1 MERSPSARACREP
14 PSTTWSGGPR
24 SISMATSAS
33 SAWHERNVFDSL
45 TERLDQ
51 ALKKLTGRGKL
62 SEADVD
68 AGLREVR
75 LALLEADV
83 NYKVVKDFI
92 ANIRTRA
99 VGAEVMDSLNPGQQL
114 IKIVDEEMVRLLG
127 DRQPMTYAPSP
138 PTVIVLA
145 GLQGSGK
152 TTTAGK
158 LALFVRR
165 EGHRPLLVSTDVRRP
180 AAMEQLEVLAKS
192 INAPSYAPRGTDPV
206 TIARESLAEARRVN
220 ADVVLVD
227 TAGRLQVDQDL
238 LVELKAIADA
248 VPSQHRLLVLDA
260 MTGQQAVNVTTA
272 FQQTIALSGA
282 ILTKMDGDARGGA
295 ALSLRAVT
303 QTPIQFV
310 GVGEKLTDFEVFYP
324 DRMAS
329 RILGMGDVLTLIE
342 KAQDHVDASQAQA
355 MEKKLR
361 AGRLTLTDFMEQLKQ
376 VKKMGPLEGI
386 IGMLPGAGK
395 IKNLAGALP
404 GDDQLKEMEAIILS
418 MTLKERERPETI
430 DGSRRRRIARGA
442 GTDIAAV
449 NRLLKGFQ
457 QMQQMMK
464 QMGKGRGIKG
474 LPFDPA
480 QLLKG

>member
-1 MERSPSARACREP
+1 
-14 PSTTWSGGPR
+14 
-24 SISMATSAS
+24 
-33 SAWHERNVFDSL
+33 VFDSL
-45 TERLDQ
+45 TARLDQ

-83 NYKVVKDFI
+83 NYKVVKEFI
-92 ANIRTRA
+92 ASIRARA
-99 VGAEVMDSLNPGQQL
+99 IGAEVMESLNPGQQL
-114 IKIVDEEMVRLLG
+114 VTIVDEELVRLLG
-127 DRQPMTYAPSP
+127 ERQPMTYAPTP

-165 EGHRPLLVSTDVRRP
+165 ESHRPLLVSTDVRRP

-192 INAPSYAPRGTDPV
+192 INAPVFAPRDTDPV
-206 TIARESLAEARRVN
+206 KIAKNSPAEARRVN
-220 ADVVLVD
+220 ADVVIID

-238 LVELKAIADA
+238 LDELKRITDV

-260 MTGQQAVNVTTA
+260 MTGQEAVNVTEA
-272 FQQTIALSGA
+272 FQKTISLTGA
-282 ILTKMDGDARGGA
+282 ILTKLDGDARGGA

-303 QTPIQFV
+303 QCPIQFA
-310 GVGEKLTDFEVFYP
+310 GVGEKLTDLEVFYP

-342 KAQDHVDASQAQA
+342 KAQEHVDESQVKD

-386 IGMLPGAGK
+386 IGMLPGAGR

-404 GDDQLKEMEAIILS
+404 SDDQLKEMEAIILS
-418 MTLKERERPETI
+418 MTPAEREHPETI
-430 DGSRRRRIARGA
+430 DGSRRRRIARGS
-442 GTDIAAV
+442 GSDIAAV

-457 QMQQMMK
+457 QMQQMVK
-464 QMGKGRGIKG
+464 QMGKGKHIKG
-474 LPFDPA
+474 LPIDPA
-480 QLLKG
+480 QLLRS

>member
-1 MERSPSARACREP
+1 M
-14 PSTTWSGGPR
+14 
-24 SISMATSAS
+24 
-33 SAWHERNVFDSL
+33 FDSL
-45 TERLDQ
+45 TERLDE

-62 SEADVD
+62 TEADVD

-83 NYKVVKDFI
+83 NYKVARDFV
-92 ANIRTRA
+92 ARIRERA
-99 VGAEVMDSLNPGQQL
+99 VGSEVMDSLTPGQQL
-114 IKIVDEEMVRLLG
+114 VKIVHDEMIRLLG
-127 DRQPMTYAPSP
+127 TREPMAYAAAP

-158 LALFVRR
+158 LALFTRR

-180 AAMEQLEVLAKS
+180 AAMEQLEILAKS
-192 INAPSYAPRGTDPV
+192 LSLPAFAPRETDPV
-206 TIARESLAEARRVN
+206 AIARASLNEARRVN
-220 ADVVLVD
+220 ADVVILD
-227 TAGRLQVDQDL
+227 TAGRLQVDEGL
-238 LVELKAIADA
+238 LAELKAIVDA
-248 VPSQHRLLVLDA
+248 VPSQQRLLVLDA

-272 FQQTIALSGA
+272 FQQTIPLTGA
-282 ILTKMDGDARGGA
+282 ILTKLDGDARGGA

-303 QTPIQFV
+303 ACPIQFV
-310 GVGEKLTDFEVFYP
+310 GVGEKLTDLEIFHP

-342 KAQDHVDASQAQA
+342 KAQEHVDESQARD

-361 AGRLTLTDFMEQLKQ
+361 TGRLTLTDFMEQLKQ

-404 GDDQLKEMEAIILS
+404 NDDQLKEMEAIILS
-418 MTLKERERPETI
+418 MTAAEREHPESI
-430 DGSRRRRIARGA
+430 DGSRRRRIARGS

-464 QMGKGRGIKG
+464 QMGRGKRIRG
-474 LPFDPA
+474 LPIDPA
-480 QLLKG
+480 QLLK

>member
-1 MERSPSARACREP
+1 MFE
-14 PSTTWSGGPR
+14 
-24 SISMATSAS
+24 
-33 SAWHERNVFDSL
+33 SL
-45 TERLDQ
+45 TDRLDQ

-68 AGLREVR
+68 SGLREVR

-92 ANIRTRA
+92 ASIRVRA
-99 VGAEVMDSLNPGQQL
+99 VGAEVMESLNPGQQL
-114 IKIVDEEMVRLLG
+114 VKIVDEELTRLLG
-127 DRQPMTYAPSP
+127 DRVPMMYASSP
-138 PTVIVLA
+138 PTVMVLA

-180 AAMEQLEVLAKS
+180 AAMDQLEVLAKS
-192 INAPSYAPRGTDPV
+192 INAPSFAPRGKDPV

-238 LVELKAIADA
+238 LDELRQITAS
-248 VPSQHRLLVLDA
+248 VPAQHRLLVLDA
-260 MTGQQAVNVTTA
+260 MTGQQAVNVTSA
-272 FQQTIALSGA
+272 FQQTVTLTGA
-282 ILTKMDGDARGGA
+282 IMTKLDGDARGGA

-303 QTPIQFV
+303 ACPIQFI
-310 GVGEKLTDFEVFYP
+310 GVGEKLTDLEVFYP

-342 KAQDHVDASQAQA
+342 KAQEHVDESQARA

-361 AGRLTLTDFMEQLKQ
+361 AGQLTLTDFMDQLKQ
-376 VKKMGPLEGI
+376 IKNMGPLDSI

-395 IKNLAGALP
+395 IKNLTGAMP
-404 GDDQLKEMEAIILS
+404 TDDQLKEMEAIILS
-418 MTLKERERPETI
+418 MTAAERERPERI
-430 DGSRRRRIARGA
+430 DGSRRRRIARGS
-442 GTDIAAV
+442 GTDLAAV

-457 QMQQMMK
+457 QMQQLMR
-464 QMGKGRGIKG
+464 QMGKGRGIRG
-474 LPFDPA
+474 LPIDPA
-480 QLLKG
+480 QLLRG

>member
-1 MERSPSARACREP
+1 
-14 PSTTWSGGPR
+14 
-24 SISMATSAS
+24 
-33 SAWHERNVFDSL
+33 VFESL

-92 ANIRTRA
+92 ASIRSRA

-114 IKIVDEEMVRLLG
+114 VKIVNEEMVRLLG
-127 DRQPMTYAPSP
+127 EREPMTYAASP

-206 TIARESLAEARRVN
+206 MIARDSLAEARRVN
-220 ADVVLVD
+220 ADVVIVD
-227 TAGRLQVDQDL
+227 TAGRLQVEQDL
-238 LVELKAIADA
+238 LAELKQISDA
-248 VPSQHRLLVLDA
+248 VPSRHRLLVLDA
-260 MTGQQAVNVTTA
+260 MTGQQAVNVTSA
-272 FQQTIALSGA
+272 FQQSVALTGA

-303 QTPIQFV
+303 QCPIEFV
-310 GVGEKLTDFEVFYP
+310 GVGEKLTDLEIFYP

-329 RILGMGDVLTLIE
+329 RILGMGDMLTLIE
-342 KAQDHVDASQAQA
+342 KAQEHVDESQAKE

-404 GDDQLKEMEAIILS
+404 SDDQLKEMEAIILS
-418 MTLKERERPETI
+418 MTPAERERPEAI

-464 QMGKGRGIKG
+464 QMGKGRRIKG
-474 LPFDPA
+474 LPIDPA

>member
-1 MERSPSARACREP
+1 
-14 PSTTWSGGPR
+14 
-24 SISMATSAS
+24 
-33 SAWHERNVFDSL
+33 VFDSL
-45 TERLDQ
+45 TERLDE

-62 SEADVD
+62 TEADVD

-83 NYKVVKDFI
+83 NYKVARDFV
-92 ANIRTRA
+92 ARIRERA
-99 VGAEVMDSLNPGQQL
+99 VGSEVMDSLTPGQQL
-114 IKIVDEEMVRLLG
+114 VKIVHDEMIRLLG
-127 DRQPMTYAPSP
+127 TREPMAYAAAP

-158 LALFVRR
+158 LALFTRR

-180 AAMEQLEVLAKS
+180 AAMEQLEILAKS
-192 INAPSYAPRGTDPV
+192 LSLPAFAPRETDPV
-206 TIARESLAEARRVN
+206 AIARASLNEARRVN
-220 ADVVLVD
+220 ADVVILD
-227 TAGRLQVDQDL
+227 TAGRLQVDEGL
-238 LVELKAIADA
+238 LAELKAIVDA
-248 VPSQHRLLVLDA
+248 VPSQQRLLVLDA

-272 FQQTIALSGA
+272 FQQTIPLTGA
-282 ILTKMDGDARGGA
+282 ILTKLDGDARGGA

-303 QTPIQFV
+303 ACPIQFV
-310 GVGEKLTDFEVFYP
+310 GVGEKLTDLEIFHP

-342 KAQDHVDASQAQA
+342 KAQEHVDESQARD

-361 AGRLTLTDFMEQLKQ
+361 TGRLTLTDFMEQLKQ

-404 GDDQLKEMEAIILS
+404 NDDQLKEMEASHPL
-418 MTLKERERPETI
+418 P
-430 DGSRRRRIARGA
+430 DGGRTRAPGA
-442 GTDIAAV
+442 D
-449 NRLLKGFQ
+449 
-457 QMQQMMK
+457 
-464 QMGKGRGIKG
+464 
-474 LPFDPA
+474 
-480 QLLKG
+480 

>member
-1 MERSPSARACREP
+1 
-14 PSTTWSGGPR
+14 
-24 SISMATSAS
+24 
-33 SAWHERNVFDSL
+33 VFDSL

-99 VGAEVMDSLNPGQQL
+99 VGAEVMESLNPGQQL
-114 IKIVDEEMVRLLG
+114 VKIVDEEMVRLLG
-127 DRQPMTYAPSP
+127 DREPMTYAPSP

-192 INAPSYAPRGTDPV
+192 INAPAYAPRATDPV
-206 TIARESLAEARRVN
+206 AIARESPAEARRVN
-220 ADVVLVD
+220 ADVIIID
-227 TAGRLQVDQDL
+227 TAGRLQVEPEL
-238 LVELKAIADA
+238 LAELKAITDA

-272 FQQTIALSGA
+272 FQQTISLSGA
-282 ILTKMDGDARGGA
+282 ILTKLDGDARGGA

-303 QTPIQFV
+303 HCPIQFV
-310 GVGEKLTDFEVFYP
+310 GVGEKLTDLEIFYP

-342 KAQDHVDASQAQA
+342 KAQEHVDASQAQE

-361 AGRLTLTDFMEQLKQ
+361 TGRITLTDFMEQLKQ

-395 IKNLAGALP
+395 IKNLAGAMP
-404 GDDQLKEMEAIILS
+404 SDDQLKEMEAIILS
-418 MTLKERERPETI
+418 MTPAERERPEAI

-464 QMGKGRGIKG
+464 QMGKGKRIRG
-474 LPFDPA
+474 LPIDPA
-480 QLLKG
+480 QLMKG

>member
-1 MERSPSARACREP
+1 M
-14 PSTTWSGGPR
+14 
-24 SISMATSAS
+24 
-33 SAWHERNVFDSL
+33 FDSL

-92 ANIRTRA
+92 AGIRTRA
-99 VGAEVMDSLNPGQQL
+99 IGAEVMESLNPGQQL
-114 IKIVDEEMVRLLG
+114 IKIVDEELVKLLG
-127 DRQPMTYAPSP
+127 DRLPMTYASSP

-165 EGHRPLLVSTDVRRP
+165 EGHRPLLVSTDTRRP

-192 INAPSYAPRGTDPV
+192 INAPAFAPRQVDPF
-206 TIARESLAEARRVN
+206 TIAKEALAEARRVN
-220 ADVVLVD
+220 ADVIILD
-227 TAGRLQVDQDL
+227 TAGRLQVDAEL
-238 LVELKAIADA
+238 LEELKRITQATPAH
-248 VPSQHRLLVLDA
+248 HRLLVLDA

-272 FQQTIALSGA
+272 FQQTISLTGA
-282 ILTKMDGDARGGA
+282 ILTKLDGDARGGA

-303 QTPIQFV
+303 HCPIQFV
-310 GVGEKLTDFEVFYP
+310 GVGEKLTDLEIFHP

-329 RILGMGDVLTLIE
+329 RILGMGDVMTLIE
-342 KAQDHVDASQAQA
+342 KAQEHVDESSAKA

-386 IGMLPGAGK
+386 LGMLPGAGK

-404 GDDQLKEMEAIILS
+404 TDDQLREMEAIILS
-418 MTLKERERPETI
+418 MTPEERERPDEI
-430 DGSRRRRIARGA
+430 DGSRRRRIAQGS
-442 GTDIAAV
+442 GTDIVAV
-449 NRLLKGFQ
+449 NRLLKGFR

-464 QMGKGRGIKG
+464 QMGKGRQIRG
-474 LPFDPA
+474 LPIDPA

>member
-1 MERSPSARACREP
+1 M
-14 PSTTWSGGPR
+14 
-24 SISMATSAS
+24 
-33 SAWHERNVFDSL
+33 FDSL

-62 SEADVD
+62 NEADVD
-68 AGLREVR
+68 LGLREVR

-83 NYKVVKDFI
+83 NYKVARDFV
-92 ANIRTRA
+92 ARIRARA
-99 VGAEVMDSLNPGQQL
+99 VGAEVMDSLTPGQQL
-114 IKIVDEEMVRLLG
+114 VKIVHEELIALLG
-127 DRQPMTYAPSP
+127 VREPMSYASTP

-145 GLQGSGK
+145 GLQGAGK
-152 TTTAGK
+152 TTAAGK
-158 LALFVRR
+158 LALFTRR

-180 AAMEQLEVLAKS
+180 AAMEQLEILAKS
-192 INAPSYAPRGTDPV
+192 INAPSFAPRDTDPV
-206 TIARESLAEARRVN
+206 EIARASRDEARRVN
-220 ADVVLVD
+220 ADVIIID
-227 TAGRLQVDQDL
+227 TAGRLQVDEDL
-238 LVELKAIADA
+238 LEELKQIVAAT
-248 VPSQHRLLVLDA
+248 PTQQRLLVLDA

-272 FQQTIALSGA
+272 FQQTVPLTGA
-282 ILTKMDGDARGGA
+282 ILTKLDGDARGGA

-303 QTPIQFV
+303 SCPIQFV
-310 GVGEKLTDFEVFYP
+310 GVGEKLTDREIFYP

-342 KAQDHVDASQAQA
+342 RAQEHVDESHAKD
-355 MEKKLR
+355 MERKLR
-361 AGRLTLTDFMEQLKQ
+361 AGQLNLTDFMEQLKQ

-395 IKNLAGALP
+395 LKNLAGALP
-404 GDDQLKEMEAIILS
+404 SDDQLKEMEAIILS
-418 MTLKERERPETI
+418 MTPTERDHPDSIT
-430 DGSRRRRIARGA
+430 GSRRRRIAAGS

-464 QMGKGRGIKG
+464 QMGKGRRIRG
-474 LPFDPA
+474 LPIDPA

>member
-1 MERSPSARACREP
+1 MFE
-14 PSTTWSGGPR
+14 
-24 SISMATSAS
+24 
-33 SAWHERNVFDSL
+33 SL

-83 NYKVVKDFI
+83 NYKVVKDFV
-92 ANIRTRA
+92 ASIRTRA

-114 IKIVDEEMVRLLG
+114 VKIVNEEMVHLLG
-127 DRQPMTYAPSP
+127 ERAPMTYAPSP

-152 TTTAGK
+152 TTTSGK

-192 INAPSYAPRGTDPV
+192 INAPSYAPRGKDPV

-220 ADVVLVD
+220 ADVVIVD
-227 TAGRLQVDQDL
+227 TAGRLQVEQDL
-238 LVELKAIADA
+238 LIELKAITDA

-260 MTGQQAVNVTTA
+260 MTGQQAVNVTSA
-272 FQQTIALSGA
+272 FQQTISLTGA

-310 GVGEKLTDFEVFYP
+310 GIGEKLTDFEIFYP

-342 KAQDHVDASQAQA
+342 KAQDQVDASQAQA

-418 MTLKERERPETI
+418 MTPKERERPEMI

-449 NRLLKGFQ
+449 NRLIKGFQ

-464 QMGKGRGIKG
+464 QMGKGRGTKG

>member
-1 MERSPSARACREP
+1 M
-14 PSTTWSGGPR
+14 
-24 SISMATSAS
+24 
-33 SAWHERNVFDSL
+33 FDSL

-62 SEADVD
+62 AEADVD
-68 AGLREVR
+68 LGLREVR

-83 NYKVVKDFI
+83 NYKVARDFT
-92 ANIRTRA
+92 ARIRARA
-99 VGAEVMDSLNPGQQL
+99 VGAEVMESLTPGQQL
-114 IKIVDEEMVRLLG
+114 VKIVHEEMIALLG
-127 DRQPMTYAPSP
+127 TREPMSYAPTP

-145 GLQGSGK
+145 GLQGAGK
-152 TTTAGK
+152 TTAAGK
-158 LALFVRR
+158 LALFTRR

-180 AAMEQLEVLAKS
+180 AAMEQLEILARS
-192 INAPSYAPRGTDPV
+192 INAPSFAPRDTDPV
-206 TIARESLAEARRVN
+206 AIARASREEARRVN
-220 ADVVLVD
+220 ADVIIID
-227 TAGRLQVDQDL
+227 TAGRLQVDEDL
-238 LVELKAIADA
+238 LSELKHIVEAL
-248 VPSQHRLLVLDA
+248 PTQQRLLVLDA

-272 FQQTIALSGA
+272 FQQTVPLTGA
-282 ILTKMDGDARGGA
+282 ILSKMDGDARGGA

-303 QTPIQFV
+303 SCPIQFV
-310 GVGEKLTDFEVFYP
+310 GVGEKLTDLEIFYP

-342 KAQDHVDASQAQA
+342 RAQEHVDESQAKD
-355 MEKKLR
+355 MERKLR
-361 AGRLTLTDFMEQLKQ
+361 TGQLTLTDFMEQLKQ

-395 IKNLAGALP
+395 LKNLAGALP
-404 GDDQLKEMEAIILS
+404 SDDQLKEMEAIILS
-418 MTLKERERPETI
+418 MTPTERDRPDSIT
-430 DGSRRRRIARGA
+430 GSRRKRIAAGS

-464 QMGKGRGIKG
+464 QMGKGKRIRG
-474 LPFDPA
+474 LPIDPA

>member
-1 MERSPSARACREP
+1 M
-14 PSTTWSGGPR
+14 
-24 SISMATSAS
+24 
-33 SAWHERNVFDSL
+33 FDSL

-92 ANIRTRA
+92 ASIRARA
-99 VGAEVMDSLNPGQQL
+99 VGAEVMESLNPGQQL
-114 IKIVDEEMVRLLG
+114 VKIVDEELVRLLG
-127 DRQPMTYAPSP
+127 EREPMTYAPSP

-158 LALFVRR
+158 LALFTRR

-180 AAMEQLEVLAKS
+180 AAMEQLEVLAKG
-192 INAPSYAPRGTDPV
+192 INAPAYAPRNINPV
-206 TIARESLAEARRVN
+206 TIAKDSVAEARRVN
-220 ADVVLVD
+220 ADVIIID
-227 TAGRLQVDQDL
+227 TAGRLQVDQEL
-238 LVELKAIADA
+238 LDELRRITEA
-248 VPSQHRLLVLDA
+248 VPAQHRLLVLDA
-260 MTGQQAVNVTTA
+260 MTGQQAVNVTSA
-272 FQQTIALSGA
+272 FQQTIALTGA
-282 ILTKMDGDARGGA
+282 ILTKLDGDARGGA
-295 ALSLRAVT
+295 ALSLRSVT
-303 QTPIQFV
+303 HCPIQFV
-310 GVGEKLTDFEVFYP
+310 GVGEKLTDFEVFHP

-342 KAQDHVDASQAQA
+342 KAQEHVDASQAKD

-361 AGRLTLTDFMEQLKQ
+361 AGRLTLTDFMGQLKQ
-376 VKKMGPLEGI
+376 VKQMGPLEGI

-395 IKNLAGALP
+395 IKNLAGVMP
-404 GDDQLKEMEAIILS
+404 TDDQLKEMEAIILS
-418 MTLKERERPETI
+418 MTPAERERPESI

-449 NRLLKGFQ
+449 NRLLRGFQ
-457 QMQQMMK
+457 QMQQKMK
-464 QMGKGRGIKG
+464 QMGKGKHIRG
-474 LPFDPA
+474 LPIDPA
-480 QLLKG
+480 QLLRS

>member
-1 MERSPSARACREP
+1 
-14 PSTTWSGGPR
+14 
-24 SISMATSAS
+24 
-33 SAWHERNVFDSL
+33 VFDTL

-83 NYKVVKDFI
+83 NYKVVKDFV

-114 IKIVDEEMVRLLG
+114 VKIVNEEMVQLLG
-127 DRQPMTYAPSP
+127 EREPMTYAPSP

-192 INAPSYAPRGTDPV
+192 INAPAFAPRATDPV
-206 TIARESLAEARRVN
+206 TIARDSLAEARRVN
-220 ADVVLVD
+220 ADVIIVD
-227 TAGRLQVDQDL
+227 TAGRLQVEQEL
-238 LVELKAIADA
+238 LTELKQITDA

-260 MTGQQAVNVTTA
+260 MTGQQAVNVTSA
-272 FQQTIALSGA
+272 FQQTISLSGA
-282 ILTKMDGDARGGA
+282 ILTKLDGDARGGA

-303 QTPIQFV
+303 HCPIQFV
-310 GVGEKLTDFEVFYP
+310 GVGEKLTDLEIFYP

-342 KAQDHVDASQAQA
+342 KAQEHVDASQAQA

-361 AGRLTLTDFMEQLKQ
+361 AGRITLTDFMEQLKQ

-404 GDDQLKEMEAIILS
+404 TDDQLKEMEAIILS
-418 MTLKERERPETI
+418 MTPGERERPEAI
-430 DGSRRRRIARGA
+430 DGSRRRRIARGS

-464 QMGKGRGIKG
+464 QMGKGKRIKG
-474 LPFDPA
+474 LPIDPA
-480 QLLKG
+480 QLMKG

>member
-1 MERSPSARACREP
+1 M
-14 PSTTWSGGPR
+14 
-24 SISMATSAS
+24 
-33 SAWHERNVFDSL
+33 FDSL

-99 VGAEVMDSLNPGQQL
+99 VGAEVMESLNPGQQL
-114 IKIVDEEMVRLLG
+114 VKIVDEEMVRLLG
-127 DRQPMTYAPSP
+127 DREPMTYAPSP
-138 PTVIVLA
+138 PTVVVLA

-192 INAPSYAPRGTDPV
+192 INAPAYAPRATDPV
-206 TIARESLAEARRVN
+206 AIARESPAEARRVN
-220 ADVVLVD
+220 ADVIIID
-227 TAGRLQVDQDL
+227 TAGRLQVEPEL
-238 LVELKAIADA
+238 LAELKAITDA

-260 MTGQQAVNVTTA
+260 MTGQQAVNVTSA
-272 FQQTIALSGA
+272 FQQTISLSGA

-310 GVGEKLTDFEVFYP
+310 GVGEKLTDLEIFYP

-342 KAQDHVDASQAQA
+342 KAQDQVDASQAQA

-361 AGRLTLTDFMEQLKQ
+361 AGRLTLTDFMQQLKQ

-404 GDDQLKEMEAIILS
+404 TDDQLKEMEAIILS
-418 MTLKERERPETI
+418 MTPAERERPEAI

-464 QMGKGRGIKG
+464 QMGKGKRITG
-474 LPFDPA
+474 LPIDPA
-480 QLLKG
+480 QLMKG

>member
-1 MERSPSARACREP
+1 M
-14 PSTTWSGGPR
+14 SG
-24 SISMATSAS
+24 S
-33 SAWHERNVFDSL
+33 SAWSEPGVFDSL
-45 TERLDQ
+45 TQRLDQ

-83 NYKVVKDFI
+83 NYKVVKDFV
-92 ANIRTRA
+92 ASIRARA
-99 VGAEVMDSLNPGQQL
+99 IGAEVMESLNPGQQL
-114 IKIVDEEMVRLLG
+114 VKIVDEELVRLLG
-127 DRQPMTYAPSP
+127 ERLPMTYAPTP
-138 PTVIVLA
+138 PTVVVLA

-158 LALFVRR
+158 LALFTRR
-165 EGHRPLLVSTDVRRP
+165 ESHRPLLVSTDVRRP

-192 INAPSYAPRGTDPV
+192 INAPAFAPRDTDPV
-206 TIARESLAEARRVN
+206 KIARDSLAEARRVN
-220 ADVVLVD
+220 ADVVIVD

-238 LVELKAIADA
+238 LDELKRITAA
-248 VPSQHRLLVLDA
+248 VPAQHRLLVLDA
-260 MTGQQAVNVTTA
+260 MTGQQAVNVTEA
-272 FQQTIALSGA
+272 FQKTVSLTGA
-282 ILTKMDGDARGGA
+282 ILTKLDGDARGGA

-303 QTPIQFV
+303 QCPIQFV
-310 GVGEKLTDFEVFYP
+310 GVGEKLTDLEVFYP

-342 KAQDHVDASQAQA
+342 KAQEHVDESQAQD

-395 IKNLAGALP
+395 LKNLAGALP
-404 GDDQLKEMEAIILS
+404 SDDQLKEMEAIILS
-418 MTLKERERPETI
+418 MTPAERERPETI
-430 DGSRRRRIARGA
+430 DGSRRRRIARGS

-457 QMQQMMK
+457 QMQQMVK
-464 QMGKGRGIKG
+464 QMGKGKHIKG
-474 LPFDPA
+474 LPIDPA
-480 QLLKG
+480 QLLRS

>member
-1 MERSPSARACREP
+1 
-14 PSTTWSGGPR
+14 
-24 SISMATSAS
+24 
-33 SAWHERNVFDSL
+33 
-45 TERLDQ
+45 
-51 ALKKLTGRGKL
+51 
-62 SEADVD
+62 
-68 AGLREVR
+68 
-75 LALLEADV
+75 
-83 NYKVVKDFI
+83 
-92 ANIRTRA
+92 
-99 VGAEVMDSLNPGQQL
+99 MDSLNPGQQL
-114 IKIVDEEMVRLLG
+114 VKIVDEEMVHLLG
-127 DRQPMTYAPSP
+127 ERAPMTYAASP

-158 LALFVRR
+158 LALFTRR
-165 EGHRPLLVSTDVRRP
+165 EGHRPLMVSTDVRRP

-192 INAPSYAPRGTDPV
+192 INAPAYAPRSTDPV

-220 ADVVLVD
+220 ADVVIVD
-227 TAGRLQVDQDL
+227 TAGRLQVDQEL
-238 LVELKAIADA
+238 LDELKRITDA
-248 VPSQHRLLVLDA
+248 VPAQHRLLVLDA
-260 MTGQQAVNVTTA
+260 MTGQQAVNVTSA
-272 FQQTIALSGA
+272 FQQTISLTGA
-282 ILTKMDGDARGGA
+282 ILTKLDGDARGGA

-310 GVGEKLTDFEVFYP
+310 GSGEKLTDLEIFYP

-342 KAQDHVDASQAQA
+342 KAQDNVDVSQAKE

-386 IGMLPGAGK
+386 VGMLPGAGK
-395 IKNLAGALP
+395 IKNLAGTLP
-404 GDDQLKEMEAIILS
+404 NDDQLKEMEAIILS
-418 MTLKERERPETI
+418 MTPAERERPDVL

-464 QMGKGRGIKG
+464 QMGKGQRIKG
-474 LPFDPA
+474 LPIDPA
-480 QLLKG
+480 QFLKG

>member
-1 MERSPSARACREP
+1 MFE
-14 PSTTWSGGPR
+14 
-24 SISMATSAS
+24 
-33 SAWHERNVFDSL
+33 SL
-45 TERLDQ
+45 TERLDK

-92 ANIRTRA
+92 AGIRARA
-99 VGAEVMDSLNPGQQL
+99 IGAEVMESLNPGQQL
-114 IKIVDEEMVRLLG
+114 VKIVDEELVRLLG
-127 DRQPMTYAPSP
+127 ERVPMTYASSP

-192 INAPSYAPRGTDPV
+192 INAPSFAPRGKDPV
-206 TIARESLAEARRVN
+206 SITRDSLAEARRVN
-220 ADVVLVD
+220 ADVVLLD
-227 TAGRLQVDQDL
+227 TAGRLQVDDDL
-238 LVELKAIADA
+238 LDELKAITQS
-248 VPSQHRLLVLDA
+248 VPSQQRLLVLDA
-260 MTGQQAVNVTTA
+260 MTGQQAVSVTTA
-272 FQQTIALSGA
+272 FQQTVSLTGA
-282 ILTKMDGDARGGA
+282 ILTKLDGDARGGA

-303 QTPIQFV
+303 QTPIQFI
-310 GVGEKLTDFEVFYP
+310 GVGEKLTDLEVFYP

-342 KAQDHVDASQAQA
+342 KAQEHVDETQARA

-361 AGRLTLTDFMEQLKQ
+361 AGQLTLTDFMEQLQQ

-395 IKNLAGALP
+395 IKNLAGAMP
-404 GDDQLKEMEAIILS
+404 TDDQLKEMEAIMRS
-418 MTLKERERPETI
+418 MTPAERDRPEII

-442 GTDIAAV
+442 GTDLAAV
-449 NRLLKGFQ
+449 NRLLKGFA
-457 QMQQMMK
+457 QMQQMMR

-474 LPFDPA
+474 LPIDPA
-480 QLLKG
+480 QLLRG

>member
-1 MERSPSARACREP
+1 M
-14 PSTTWSGGPR
+14 T
-24 SISMATSAS
+24 TSAS
-33 SAWHERNVFDSL
+33 SAWHGRSVFDSL

-92 ANIRTRA
+92 ANIRARA

-114 IKIVDEEMVRLLG
+114 VKIVNEEMVQLLG
-127 DRQPMTYAPSP
+127 EREPMTYAPSP

-192 INAPSYAPRGTDPV
+192 INAPAYAPRATDPV
-206 TIARESLAEARRVN
+206 TIARDSLAEARRVN
-220 ADVVLVD
+220 ADVIIVD
-227 TAGRLQVDQDL
+227 TAGRLQVEQEL
-238 LVELKAIADA
+238 LGELKQITDA

-260 MTGQQAVNVTTA
+260 MTGQQAVNVTST
-272 FQQTIALSGA
+272 FQQTISLSGA

-303 QTPIQFV
+303 HCPIQFV
-310 GVGEKLTDFEVFYP
+310 GVGEKLTDLEIFYP

-342 KAQDHVDASQAQA
+342 KAQEHVDVSQAQE

-361 AGRLTLTDFMEQLKQ
+361 AGRITLTDFMEQLKQ

-395 IKNLAGALP
+395 IKNLAGAMP
-404 GDDQLKEMEAIILS
+404 SDDQLKEMEAIILS
-418 MTLKERERPETI
+418 MTPAERERPEAI
-430 DGSRRRRIARGA
+430 DGNRRRRIARGS

-464 QMGKGRGIKG
+464 QMGKGKRIRG
-474 LPFDPA
+474 LPIDPA

>member
-1 MERSPSARACREP
+1 MFE
-14 PSTTWSGGPR
+14 
-24 SISMATSAS
+24 
-33 SAWHERNVFDSL
+33 SL

-83 NYKVVKDFI
+83 NYKVVKDFV
-92 ANIRTRA
+92 ASIRTRA
-99 VGAEVMDSLNPGQQL
+99 VGAEVMDSLNPGQQ
-114 IKIVDEEMVRLLG
+114 IVKIVDEEMVHLLG
-127 DRQPMTYAPSP
+127 DRAPMTYAPSP

-192 INAPSYAPRGTDPV
+192 INAPAYAPRGTDPV
-206 TIARESLAEARRVN
+206 KIARDSIAEARRVN
-220 ADVVLVD
+220 ADVVIVD

-238 LVELKAIADA
+238 LVELKAITDA
-248 VPSQHRLLVLDA
+248 VPSQHRMLVLDA
-260 MTGQQAVNVTTA
+260 MTGQQAVNVTSA
-272 FQQTIALSGA
+272 FQQTIALTGA

-310 GVGEKLTDFEVFYP
+310 GIGEKLTDFEVFHP

-342 KAQDHVDASQAQA
+342 KAQDQVDASQAQA

-376 VKKMGPLEGI
+376 VKKMGPLQGVL
-386 IGMLPGAGK
+386 GMMPGLPKEVKNAQIEDREIAK
-395 IKNLAGALP
+395 I
-404 GDDQLKEMEAIILS
+404 EAIIRS
-418 MTLKERERPETI
+418 MTMDERRNPTI
-430 DGSRRRRIARGA
+430 VNGSRRLRIAQGS
-442 GTDIAAV
+442 GTTTSDV
-449 NRLLKGFQ
+449 NNLIKQFK
-457 QMQQMMK
+457 QMNQMMRS
-464 QMGKGRGIKG
+464 MGMPAWKRR
-474 LPFDPA
+474 LPH
-480 QLLKG
+480 

>member
-1 MERSPSARACREP
+1 MFE
-14 PSTTWSGGPR
+14 
-24 SISMATSAS
+24 
-33 SAWHERNVFDSL
+33 SL

-62 SEADVD
+62 NEADVD

-83 NYKVVKDFI
+83 NYKVVKDFV
-92 ANIRTRA
+92 ASIRARA
-99 VGAEVMDSLNPGQQL
+99 VGAEVMDSLNPGQQMV
-114 IKIVDEEMVRLLG
+114 KIVDEEMVRLLG
-127 DRQPMTYAPSP
+127 ERVPMTYAPSP

-180 AAMEQLEVLAKS
+180 AAMEQLEILAKS
-192 INAPSYAPRGTDPV
+192 INAPAYAPRGTDPV
-206 TIARESLAEARRVN
+206 TIARASLAEARRVN
-220 ADVVLVD
+220 ADVIIVD
-227 TAGRLQVDQDL
+227 TAGRLQVDEDL
-238 LVELKAIADA
+238 LAELKRITDA
-248 VPSQHRLLVLDA
+248 VPAQHRLLVLDA
-260 MTGQQAVNVTTA
+260 MTGQQAVNVTSA
-272 FQQTIALSGA
+272 FQQTISLSGA

-303 QTPIQFV
+303 QCPIEFV
-310 GVGEKLTDFEVFYP
+310 GVGEKLTDLEIFYP

-342 KAQDHVDASQAQA
+342 KAQDQVDASQAKE

-404 GDDQLKEMEAIILS
+404 NDDQLKEMEAIILS
-418 MTLKERERPETI
+418 MTAAERERPEVI

-464 QMGKGRGIKG
+464 QMGKGKRIKG
-474 LPFDPA
+474 LPIDPA

>member
-1 MERSPSARACREP
+1 M
-14 PSTTWSGGPR
+14 
-24 SISMATSAS
+24 
-33 SAWHERNVFDSL
+33 FDSL

-62 SEADVD
+62 SEVDVD

-75 LALLEADV
+75 LAMLEADV

-92 ANIRTRA
+92 ANIRARA
-99 VGAEVMDSLNPGQQL
+99 VGAEVMESLNPGQQL
-114 IKIVDEEMVRLLG
+114 VKIVDEELVRLLG
-127 DRQPMTYAPSP
+127 DRQPMSYAPSP

-158 LALFVRR
+158 LALFIRR
-165 EGHRPLLVSTDVRRP
+165 EGHRPLLASTDVRRP
-180 AAMEQLEVLAKS
+180 AAMEQLEVLAKG
-192 INAPSYAPRGTDPV
+192 INAPAFAPRATDPV
-206 TIARESLAEARRVN
+206 KIATDSVAEARRVN
-220 ADVVLVD
+220 ADVIIID
-227 TAGRLQVDQDL
+227 TAGRLQVDQEL
-238 LVELKAIADA
+238 LDELKRITEA
-248 VPSQHRLLVLDA
+248 VPAQHRLLVLDA
-260 MTGQQAVNVTTA
+260 MTGQQAVDVTGA
-272 FQQTIALSGA
+272 FQQTIVLTGA
-282 ILTKMDGDARGGA
+282 ILTKLDGDARGGA
-295 ALSLRAVT
+295 ALSLRSVT
-303 QTPIQFV
+303 HCPIQFV
-310 GVGEKLTDFEVFYP
+310 GVGEKLTDLEVFYP

-342 KAQDHVDASQAQA
+342 KAQEHVDVSKANE

-361 AGRLTLTDFMEQLKQ
+361 AGRLNLTDFMEQLKQ

-395 IKNLAGALP
+395 IKNLAGAMP
-404 GDDQLKEMEAIILS
+404 TDDQLKEMEAIILS
-418 MTLKERERPETI
+418 MTPAERESPESI

-442 GTDIAAV
+442 GTDVAAV

-464 QMGKGRGIKG
+464 QMGKGKHIRG
-474 LPFDPA
+474 LPIDPA
-480 QLLKG
+480 QLLKS

>member
-1 MERSPSARACREP
+1 
-14 PSTTWSGGPR
+14 
-24 SISMATSAS
+24 
-33 SAWHERNVFDSL
+33 VFESL

-83 NYKVVKDFI
+83 NYKVVKDFV
-92 ANIRTRA
+92 ASIRARA
-99 VGAEVMDSLNPGQQL
+99 VGAEVMDSLNPGQQMV
-114 IKIVDEEMVRLLG
+114 KIVDEEMVRLLG
-127 DRQPMTYAPSP
+127 ERVPMTYAPSP

-180 AAMEQLEVLAKS
+180 AAMEQLEILAKS
-192 INAPSYAPRGTDPV
+192 INAPAYAPRGTDPV
-206 TIARESLAEARRVN
+206 TIARASLAEARRVN
-220 ADVVLVD
+220 ADVIIVD
-227 TAGRLQVDQDL
+227 TAGRLQVDEDL
-238 LVELKAIADA
+238 LAELKRITDA
-248 VPSQHRLLVLDA
+248 VPAQHRLLVLDA
-260 MTGQQAVNVTTA
+260 MTGQQAVNVTSA
-272 FQQTIALSGA
+272 FQQTISLSGA

-303 QTPIQFV
+303 QCPIEFV
-310 GVGEKLTDFEVFYP
+310 GVGEKLTDLEIFYP

-342 KAQDHVDASQAQA
+342 KAQDQVDASQAKE

-404 GDDQLKEMEAIILS
+404 NDDQLKEMEAIILS
-418 MTLKERERPETI
+418 MTAAERERPEVI

-464 QMGKGRGIKG
+464 QMGKGKRIKG
-474 LPFDPA
+474 LPIDPA